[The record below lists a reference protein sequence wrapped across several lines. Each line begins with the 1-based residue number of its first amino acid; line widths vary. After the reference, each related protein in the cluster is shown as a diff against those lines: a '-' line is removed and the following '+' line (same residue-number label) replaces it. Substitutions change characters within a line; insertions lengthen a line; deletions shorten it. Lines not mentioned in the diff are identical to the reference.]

1 MFSAAVKL
9 GAGAFALA
17 NLVTAGSYKA
27 GSTVVVNDV
36 YYYVPSAPVSRLG
49 VASNQIKAATTPGE
63 DLIPLTVMRTNFSNF
78 DETMLQGE
86 VDKYSATDD
95 VFNSGFLQAI
105 YLASETSTYLN
116 TSLTTALTSFGNRLF
131 MTSSSNFLS
140 ASAINC
146 SERIPIGPYFL
157 HAYTGDV
164 YQAWRLY
171 SDYEG
176 AFTEGTIAQADRNFS
191 TLSASIAGVQSPT
204 IGVPSRLYYTK
215 TKSQPLAGVRLG
227 IKDIYDIAGTK
238 RGCGNRA
245 YYDLYPERNT
255 TAPVVQKLIDAGAI
269 IVGKMKTS
277 QFANGE
283 TATADWVDYHSPFNA
298 RGDGYSDPSSSSS
311 GPGAGIGAYEWLDL
325 ALGSDTGGS
334 VRNPAQVNGAYGNRP
349 THGLVTLDNVM
360 PLSPL
365 MDTPGF
371 LTRDAT
377 LWKTAGEV
385 LYSGNLTDFS
395 SFPKSI
401 YTSGFPTNASNEAE
415 GVLLDFLA
423 KLEAFLNTTEPTSEL
438 DYDSMWTA
446 SEQAVVE
453 NTTTLTELLQYTYG
467 TLISKQQYNIFGIPF
482 ISDYQAAYTGRTPFL
497 DPSPLVRWNWARYNL
512 TEQDLES
519 GIHNKTVFTD
529 WWNSEVIRNVPGSC
543 SDSLLLYPG
552 TLATP
557 NYRNLYRDPPGLPLW
572 WGVSSIGPI
581 AGVPDV
587 VFPLGQ
593 ASYNSTITMH
603 EEVLPVAVDII
614 AAPGC
619 DAMLFELAE
628 QLQKAGIINSP
639 KAGSRMYRR

>member
-1 MFSAAVKL
+1 MFSSTVKL
-9 GAGAFALA
+9 AFGAVVLTTLA
-17 NLVTAGSYKA
+17 NAGSYKA
-27 GSTVVVNDV
+27 GSTVNVDGIF
-36 YYYVPSAPVSRLG
+36 YYVPSTPVSSLG
-49 VASNQIKAATTPGE
+49 VGWSQLKRAATPGE
-63 DLIPLTVMRTNFSNF
+63 DLIPLTVMNGDFMTF
-78 DETMLQGE
+78 DASDLKRKVET
-86 VDKYSATDD
+86 YSATDD
-95 VFNSGFLQAI
+95 VFSLGFLQSI
-105 YLASETSTYLN
+105 YIASTTPGTLN
-116 TSLTTALTSFGNRLF
+116 GSLTSILHEFGNKLF
-131 MTSSSNFLS
+131 MVSPSSTSSKT
-140 ASAINC
+140 AIDC
-146 SERIPIGPYFL
+146 TKSIPSGPYFL
-157 HAYTGDV
+157 HAYSGDV

-171 SDYEG
+171 SDYDG
-176 AFTEGTIAQADRNFS
+176 AFTEGTIALADGNFS

-215 TKSQPLAGVRLG
+215 TESQPLAGVRLG

-255 TAPVVQKLIDAGAI
+255 TAPAVQKLIDAGAI

-283 TATADWVDYHSPFNA
+283 SATADWVDYHSPFNA

-311 GPGAGIGAYEWLDL
+311 GPGAGIGAYDWLDL

-349 THGLVTLDNVM
+349 THGLVTLENVM

-371 LTRDAT
+371 LARDAT
-377 LWKTAGEV
+377 LWKAAGQV
-385 LYSGNLTDFS
+385 LYSGNLTAFS
-395 SFPKSI
+395 SFPKTV
-401 YTSGFPTNASNEAE
+401 YTTGFPPNASNEAE
-415 GVLLDFLA
+415 GVLLEFLA
-423 KLEAFLNTTEPTSEL
+423 KLERFLNVTQSSSVL
-438 DYDSMWTA
+438 DFESMWTSSPLAVTEKA
-446 SEQAVVE
+446 S
-453 NTTTLTELLQYTYG
+453 TLSEFLLTTYG
-467 TLISKQQYNIFGIPF
+467 VLISKQQYNMLGAPF
-482 ISDYQAAYTGRTPFL
+482 ISDYKAAFNGRTPFL
-497 DPSPLVRWNWARYNL
+497 DPSPLVRWTWAQRNL
-512 TEQDLES
+512 TDQDLEQ

-529 WWNSEVIRNVPGSC
+529 WWNSEVVRNVPDTC

-557 NYRNLYRDPPGLPLW
+557 NYRNEYIDPPRLPLW
-572 WGVSSIGPI
+572 WGISSVGPL

-593 ASYNSTITMH
+593 ATYNSTITLH
-603 EEVLPVAVDII
+603 EEVLPVAVNII

-628 QLQKAGIINSP
+628 QLQKAGIINAP
-639 KAGSRMYRR
+639 KAGSTMYRR

>member
-1 MFSAAVKL
+1 MFSAAVKFGL
-9 GAGAFALA
+9 GVLTFT
-17 NLVTAGSYKA
+17 NLVTAGTRKA
-27 GSTVVVNDV
+27 GSTVAVNDV
-36 YYYVPSAPVSRLG
+36 YYYVPSVPVSSLG
-49 VASNQIKAATTPGE
+49 VGRYQLRAAASPGE
-63 DLIPLTVMRTNFSNF
+63 DLIPLTVMKSNCSKF
-78 DETMLQGE
+78 DASVLKEEVERYSTM
-86 VDKYSATDD
+86 DD
-95 VFNSGFLQAI
+95 VFNPGFMQAI
-105 YLASETSTYLN
+105 YLASVASTYPN
-116 TSLTTALTSFGNRLF
+116 TALASSLTDFGNKLF
-131 MTSSSNFLS
+131 MTSSSS
-140 ASAINC
+140 SSAIPATNC
-146 SERIPIGPYFL
+146 SQSLPIGPYFL

-176 AFTEGTIAQADRNFS
+176 AFTEGIIAHAAGHFS

-215 TKSQPLAGVRLG
+215 TKSKPLAGVRLG

-255 TAPVVQKLIDAGAI
+255 TAPAVQKLIDAGAI

-349 THGLVTLDNVM
+349 THGLVMLDNVM

-365 MDTPGF
+365 MDTAGF

-377 LWKTAGEV
+377 IWKTAGEV

-395 SFPKSI
+395 SFPKTI
-401 YTSGFPTNASNEAE
+401 YTSGFPSNASNEAE

-423 KLEAFLNTTEPTSEL
+423 KLESFLNTTQPPSVL
-438 DYDSMWTA
+438 DYESMWT
-446 SEQAVVE
+446 SSQQAVFE
-453 NTTTLTELLQYTYG
+453 KTSTLTEFLLYTYG
-467 TLISKQQYNIFGIPF
+467 TLISKQQYEMFGAPF
-482 ISDYQAAYTGRTPFL
+482 ISDYQAAFNGRTPFL
-497 DPSPLVRWNWARYNL
+497 DPSPLVRWNWARFNL
-512 TEQDLES
+512 TDEDLES
-519 GIHNKTVFTD
+519 GIHNKTVFTE
-529 WWNSEVIRNVPGSC
+529 WWNKEVLRNVPGSC

-552 TLATP
+552 ALATP
-557 NYRNLYRDPPGLPLW
+557 NYRNVYRDPPGLPLW

-603 EEVLPVAVDII
+603 EEVLPVAVNII

-628 QLQKAGIINSP
+628 QLQKVGIINAP
-639 KAGSRMYRR
+639 KAGSRMYSS